1 MSFKGGGSENGLGVM
16 RRIEVVAT
24 IRDAYVFAATHLGGV
39 IGLIWVPMVLATIMG
54 FFSLQRYY
62 NDFINAM
69 AGGNVAA
76 LGPSMLMML
85 GYLVAALLLY
95 AVMFVAVVQLAL
107 GARAAPQFA
116 HFAFGNLEWRMFRAF
131 AAFIGVILALAI
143 PALIAANAVFA
154 LAGGAQD
161 MGPALMPVI
170 FYGVML
176 IAMPR
181 FFVLLPTVAVAEN
194 APVLRRTWM
203 LSAGNFWRLLAV
215 LLAIFGPILLLF
227 TGLAE
232 VALAGHPA
240 PAPAAGGTREMVMMA
255 AIIRARDILPL
266 ISGLGF
272 LISPLLVGLLAGAS
286 VSVWRTLK
294 DEPALDIAV

>member
-1 MSFKGGGSENGLGVM
+1 M

-24 IRDAYVFAATHLGGV
+24 IRDAYVFAVTHLGGV

-62 NDFINAM
+62 NDFIDAM
-69 AGGNVAA
+69 ASGNVAA

-107 GARAAPQFA
+107 GARSAPQVA

-131 AAFIGVILALAI
+131 IAFIGVILALVI
-143 PALIAANAVFA
+143 PAFVVAQAVFA
-154 LAGGAQD
+154 LASSQLPQAA
-161 MGPALMPVI
+161 GPALMLLI
-170 FYGVML
+170 FYGVIL
-176 IAMPR
+176 LAMPR
-181 FFVLLPTVAVAEN
+181 FFVLLPTIAVAEN
-194 APVLRRTWM
+194 APVLRRAWM
-203 LSAGNFWRLLAV
+203 LSAGNYWRLLAV

-227 TGLAE
+227 TGLE
-232 VALAGHPA
+232 VALSGHTP
-240 PAPAAGGTREMVMMA
+240 PPAANASEEMQLVA
-255 AIIRARDILPL
+255 AIMRARDVLPL

-272 LISPLLVGLLAGAS
+272 LISPLLVGLFAGAS
-286 VSVWRTLK
+286 VSVWRALK

>member
-1 MSFKGGGSENGLGVM
+1 M

-24 IRDAYVFAATHLGGV
+24 IRDAYVFALTHLGGV

-62 NDFINAM
+62 NDFIDAM
-69 AGGNVAA
+69 ASGNVAA

-107 GARAAPQFA
+107 GARAAPQVA

-131 AAFIGVILALAI
+131 IAFIGVILVLVI
-143 PALIAANAVFA
+143 PAFVVAQAVFA
-154 LAGGAQD
+154 LASARLPQAA
-161 MGPALMPVI
+161 GPALMLLI
-170 FYGVML
+170 FYGVIL
-176 IAMPR
+176 LAMPR

-194 APVLRRTWM
+194 APVLRRAWM
-203 LSAGNFWRLLAV
+203 LSAGNYWRLLAV

-227 TGLAE
+227 TGLE
-232 VALAGHPA
+232 LALSAHA
-240 PAPAAGGTREMVMMA
+240 PAPAAGSSE
-255 AIIRARDILPL
+255 
-266 ISGLGF
+266 
-272 LISPLLVGLLAGAS
+272 
-286 VSVWRTLK
+286 
-294 DEPALDIAV
+294 E

>member
-1 MSFKGGGSENGLGVM
+1 M

-24 IRDAYVFAATHLGGV
+24 IRDAYVFAITHLGGV

-62 NDFINAM
+62 NDFIDAM
-69 AGGNVAA
+69 ASGNVAA

-107 GARAAPQFA
+107 GARAAPAVA
-116 HFAFGNLEWRMFRAF
+116 HFAFGNLEWRMFRALV
-131 AAFIGVILALAI
+131 AFIGVILLLAL
-143 PALIAANAVFA
+143 PAFVVTDAVFA
-154 LAGGAQD
+154 VAGTKVPQSA
-161 MGPALMPVI
+161 GPALMLMI
-170 FYGVML
+170 FYGVL
-176 IAMPR
+176 LLAMPR
-181 FFVLLPTVAVAEN
+181 FFLLLPSVAVAET
-194 APVLRRTWM
+194 APVLRRAWA
-203 LSAGNFWRLLAV
+203 LSAGNFWRLLVV
-215 LLAIFGPILLLF
+215 LLAVFGPILLCFAFLE
-227 TGLAE
+227 L
-232 VALAGHPA
+232 ALAGRA
-240 PAPAAGGTREMVMMA
+240 PAHGASGTEQMQMLA
-255 AIIRARDILPL
+255 AIMRARDVLPL